1 MDTLRQKSLCLSRRC
16 AHLGLAFVL
25 TTALFGCMTNPSQ
38 PAPVATSYNEM
49 MTSANEAVKKAAPAE
64 ALGFLSRAAKL
75 EPAKKEPWVQMA
87 KMHFEAHNYGAT
99 ISACNEVL
107 VRDNADIWA
116 KSTLAVS
123 GLRVTTNA
131 LEQLRAV
138 NEFNGNPRQEA
149 QSLARLLHVALGGGG
164 SILLDGPTP
173 PRAAPARP
181 KPVISSR
188 SVAQPQPAPPPAAS
202 DKPVNPFK

>member
-1 MDTLRQKSLCLSRRC
+1 MDTLGQKSLCLSRRC
-16 AHLGLAFVL
+16 AHLGLALVL

-164 SILLDGPTP
+164 SILPDGGPG
-173 PRAAPARP
+173 PRPSIRERKP
-181 KPVISSR
+181 PVIIK
-188 SVAQPQPAPPPAAS
+188 PPPPPPPPAG